1 MAPTRSYSTIPN
13 LRDLEAA
20 GYLSL
25 ESERVARRQ
34 AVSRLAGIVG
44 MLAFVGLGAFAA
56 GKVRILR
63 GRFKAGGA
71 HVEAARTFGYSDRRM
86 QSPQAL

>member
-63 GRFKAGGA
+63 GPGCRVRGAGSLSVRECRA
-71 HVEAARTFGYSDRRM
+71 EAQNIR
-86 QSPQAL
+86 SP